1 MILTGPAIREA
12 MAAGDIQ
19 IDPFDP
25 RMIQPN
31 GVDLRMGD
39 ELIAFEGGAFDVR
52 QAPEHGTTHRL
63 DAEVGYVL
71 QPGALYLIAT
81 RETVASTRYAQW
93 LFGDRSC
100 GSMGLWVQ
108 VSAPLG
114 HTGSRIRWTLELRVV
129 KPLRIYAGMRCCKV
143 CFLMN
148 SGDIQL
154 YGSEHFIGG
163 KYLENRVTVSRLAL
177 DAATSPSDDEGA

>member
-12 MAAGDIQ
+12 MQAGDVQ
-19 IDPFDP
+19 IDPFEP
-25 RMIQPN
+25 GMIQPN
-31 GVDLRMGD
+31 GVDLHMGE
-39 ELIAFEGGAFDVR
+39 ELIAFEDGAFDIR
-52 QAPEHGTTHRL
+52 RAPEHGTTHHL
-63 DAEVGYVL
+63 SADEGYVL

-143 CFLMN
+143 CFLTN
-148 SGDIQL
+148 AGDIQL

-177 DAATSPSDDEGA
+177 DSTSSDDEGA